1 MCGVGVV
8 GHPVLV
14 AMVMLGFLPF
24 SLLLPPL
31 PQLEAAEAE
40 IIKVPS
46 VENSELKRS
55 PFKAWSRSLSS
66 YTSYAYN

>member
-8 GHPVLV
+8 GHSVLV
-14 AMVMLGFLPF
+14 VMVMLGFLPF

-31 PQLEAAEAE
+31 PQWGAAEAE

-55 PFKAWSRSLSS
+55 PFKA
-66 YTSYAYN
+66 